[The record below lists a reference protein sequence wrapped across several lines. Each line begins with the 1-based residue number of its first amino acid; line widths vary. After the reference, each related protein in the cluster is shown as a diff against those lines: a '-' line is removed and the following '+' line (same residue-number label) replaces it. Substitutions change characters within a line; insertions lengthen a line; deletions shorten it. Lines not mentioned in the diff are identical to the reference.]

1 VGKKTQNFRFSTLAN
16 DNMGEDFEE
25 KKTNADFPIRPFNK
39 EFSSFAK
46 LFLFFEKTVEIVSP

>member
-1 VGKKTQNFRFSTLAN
+1 
-16 DNMGEDFEE
+16 MGEDFEE

-46 LFLFFEKTVEIVSP
+46 IFLFFEKTVEIVSP

>member
-1 VGKKTQNFRFSTLAN
+1 
-16 DNMGEDFEE
+16 MGEDFEE

-46 LFLFFEKTVEIVSP
+46 NFLFEKTMEIVSP

>member
-1 VGKKTQNFRFSTLAN
+1 
-16 DNMGEDFEE
+16 MGEDFEE

-46 LFLFFEKTVEIVSP
+46 CFLFFEKTVGDRISVNEAGISPHF